1 MNEMSKWCVH
11 QGSLKSHDKTQ
22 MSHIL
27 CCCISKEAKR
37 KNINIG
43 PSLLDVILNIGKHL
57 IGRDK
62 DLVDRNHRAQN
73 LVRDIEVFN
82 HFILLSIS
90 GDNCFFTKSFAG
102 WYERKCSLLW
112 QYSFWVRSRKS
123 TNLSNSSIIY
133 ISAFRMKA
141 VVWSWNAAVFILGT
155 RLWIQNTSYRQ

>member
-1 MNEMSKWCVH
+1 
-11 QGSLKSHDKTQ
+11 

-62 DLVDRNHRAQN
+62 DLVDRNHRARN

-90 GDNCFFTKSFAG
+90 GDNRYCFFTKSFADMK
-102 WYERKCSLLW
+102 ENVH
-112 QYSFWVRSRKS
+112 FIDS
-123 TNLSNSSIIY
+123 TRFGCEVENQL
-133 ISAFRMKA
+133 
-141 VVWSWNAAVFILGT
+141 T
-155 RLWIQNTSYRQ
+155 